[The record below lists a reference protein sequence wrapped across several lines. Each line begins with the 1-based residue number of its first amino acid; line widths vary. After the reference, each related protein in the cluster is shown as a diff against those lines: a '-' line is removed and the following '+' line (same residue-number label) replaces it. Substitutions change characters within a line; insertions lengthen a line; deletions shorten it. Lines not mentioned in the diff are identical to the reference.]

1 MPTSIRSP
9 RLLGCVV
16 VAAMSGFA
24 FGSGAIHAQSGTVL
38 LQEGFEDSNFSA
50 RGWYDSTGATLS
62 SLEKYAG
69 SRAFECRFAIASTTC
84 TGGSPRRHLFTP
96 SDSVYLSFYIKHSA
110 NWVGSGRPYHPHMF
124 HFVTNL
130 DPAYVGPAYSYLT
143 TYIEAIGGVPQ
154 LAIQDGRNIDE
165 SRIGVDLTAV
175 TEQRSVAGCNG
186 DSDGHGNG
194 ECYSAGSVHWNGKK
208 WLAGAVYFD
217 NDPASVRYKGKW
229 HLVEAYFK
237 LNSITAGKGNKDGII
252 RYWYDGSL
260 ILDHSNVVLRT
271 GARATMQFNQ
281 FLMTPY
287 IGDGS
292 PADQTFWIDD
302 VVVAT
307 GRPSVPPT
315 PPGSTTSA
323 PAAPRNL
330 RIQ

>member
-1 MPTSIRSP
+1 M
-9 RLLGCVV
+9 
-16 VAAMSGFA
+16 
-24 FGSGAIHAQSGTVL
+24 
-38 LQEGFEDSNFSA
+38 
-50 RGWYDSTGATLS
+50 
-62 SLEKYAG
+62 
-69 SRAFECRFAIASTTC
+69 
-84 TGGSPRRHLFTP
+84 
-96 SDSVYLSFYIKHSA
+96 
-110 NWVGSGRPYHPHMF
+110 
-124 HFVTNL
+124 
-130 DPAYVGPAYSYLT
+130 
-143 TYIEAIGGVPQ
+143 
-154 LAIQDGRNIDE
+154 
-165 SRIGVDLTAV
+165 
-175 TEQRSVAGCNG
+175 
-186 DSDGHGNG
+186 
-194 ECYSAGSVHWNGKK
+194 
-208 WLAGAVYFD
+208 YFD

-315 PPGSTTSA
+315 PPSSTTSA